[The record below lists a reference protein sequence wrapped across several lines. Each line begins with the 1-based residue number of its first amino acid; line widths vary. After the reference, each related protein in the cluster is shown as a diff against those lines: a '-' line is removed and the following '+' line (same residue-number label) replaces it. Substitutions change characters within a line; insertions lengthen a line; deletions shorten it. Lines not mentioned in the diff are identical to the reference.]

1 MLLMLTNRCH
11 MDCPHCM
18 QDARPDGQHM
28 TEETFEQVLA
38 LMREAQPPVVT
49 VTGGEPTEHPHW
61 AEWTRHILNT
71 KGNALVSICT
81 NGAWIEDTKERLKMA
96 RLIRESKGRLKVQVY
111 SHPKYYQDH
120 EWTVSHAAQYRSIG
134 CIADFESPIFMQDLG
149 RARENCREETETTDH
164 VPSCINSHLVA
175 VQAHSLNHF
184 FLMCASAGKFCRPL
198 IAPDGGVHMSES
210 RLCPQV
216 AHVSDGAAAIFRKM
230 QQSRPCRG
238 CRLYQNFER
247 RFPRE
252 LQILDNPITYRP

>member
-28 TEETFEQVLA
+28 TAETFRQVLM

-49 VTGGEPTEHPHW
+49 VTGGSSAPSFFTSSSRYSMVSRKLCP
-61 AEWTRHILNT
+61 
-71 KGNALVSICT
+71 VSICT
-81 NGAWIEDTKERLKMA
+81 NGAWIEDTKERLKMS
-96 RLIRESKGRLKVQVY
+96 RLIRESKGRVKVQVF

-134 CIADFESPIFMQDLG
+134 CIADFDSPIFMQDLG
-149 RARENCREETETTDH
+149 RARENCREETEASDH

-175 VQAHSLNHF
+175 VQARSLNHF
-184 FLMCASAGKFCRPL
+184 FLMCVGAGKFCRPL
-198 IAPDGGVHMSES
+198 ISPDGGVHMSES

>member
-1 MLLMLTNRCH
+1 MG
-11 MDCPHCM
+11 CPHCM
-18 QDARPDGQHM
+18 QDAKPSGKLM
-28 TEETFEQVLA
+28 TDETFEQVLA
-38 LMREAQPPVVT
+38 FVREAKPLVVS
-49 VTGGEPTEHPHW
+49 VTGGEPTEHPYW
-61 AEWTRHILNT
+61 DWMTRCLLEVKT
-71 KGNALVSICT
+71 VALVNILT
-81 NGAWIEDTKERLKMA
+81 NGAWIEDNSERLKMA
-96 RLIRESKGRLKVQVY
+96 KLIREAKGRVKAQVY

-120 EWTVSHAAQYRSIG
+120 EWTVEHVQQFRSIG

-149 RARENCREETETTDH
+149 RARENCREETEASDH

-175 VQAHSLNHF
+175 VQARSLNHF

-198 IAPDGGVHMSES
+198 ISPDGGVHMSES

-216 AHVSDGAAAIFRKM
+216 AHVSDGAATVFRKM

-252 LQILDNPITYRP
+252 LQILDNPITYGK